1 MAFLRTS
8 FVAYWEEAKLRTTT
22 SGLLGYKCR
31 DLGPGMEESSIRIQ
45 REGINGPARSLEMER
60 RDLVP

>member
-1 MAFLRTS
+1 
-8 FVAYWEEAKLRTTT
+8 
-22 SGLLGYKCR
+22 
-31 DLGPGMEESSIRIQ
+31 MEESSIRIQ